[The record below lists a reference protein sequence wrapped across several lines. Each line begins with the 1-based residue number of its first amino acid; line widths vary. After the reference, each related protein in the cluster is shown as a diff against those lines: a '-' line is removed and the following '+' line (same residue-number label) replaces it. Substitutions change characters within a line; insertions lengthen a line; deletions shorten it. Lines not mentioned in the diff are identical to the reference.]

1 MPIINEIDEENPKNN
16 RTIDTETGVYLQHI
30 DENLYEGIVI
40 FHYMEK
46 DSKILINTYFSN
58 KINEEKKINDCT
70 YYVNSCE
77 FFGAATRKNYSK
89 IIRDLLEVH
98 GVYYR
103 RREKFENLKQEV
115 RVEFTEKAI
124 ASLDQGEKAND

>member
-16 RTIDTETGVYLQHI
+16 RTIDTDTGGYLQHI

-58 KINEEKKINDCT
+58 KINEEKKSII
-70 YYVNSCE
+70 VLIMLIHVSFLVRQRE
-77 FFGAATRKNYSK
+77 K

-103 RREKFENLKQEV
+103 RREKFENLKQEI
-115 RVEFTEKAI
+115 RVEFKEKAI
-124 ASLDQGEKAND
+124 ASLDQGEKANG